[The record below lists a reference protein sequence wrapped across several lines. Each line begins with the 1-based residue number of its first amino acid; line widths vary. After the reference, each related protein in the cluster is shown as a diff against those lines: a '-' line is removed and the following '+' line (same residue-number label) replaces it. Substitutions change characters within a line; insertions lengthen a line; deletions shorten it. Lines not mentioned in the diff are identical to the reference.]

1 MASEWNEAAARQR
14 LSDYTDAL
22 EQVGNELRDRL
33 PLQEGAVAETRARL
47 EAWCW
52 HDLRHAYAEIDRL
65 RLKTA
70 KATCDALRSG

>member
-14 LSDYTDAL
+14 LADYTDAL
-22 EQVGNELRDRL
+22 DRLGNELKATATTN
-33 PLQEGAVAETRARL
+33 GNAVSETRARL

-65 RLKTA
+65 RLQG
-70 KATCDALRSG
+70 RESNP